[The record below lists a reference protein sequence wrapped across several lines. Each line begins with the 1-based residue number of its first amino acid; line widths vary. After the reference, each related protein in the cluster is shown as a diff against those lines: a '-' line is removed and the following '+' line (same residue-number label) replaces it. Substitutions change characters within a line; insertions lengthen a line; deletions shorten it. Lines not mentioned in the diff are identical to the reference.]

1 MGKKREPPGEPVTYK
16 PSEPQTHQLAEA
28 RAVYLVPPTDAAAEP
43 AERGTTRLSSKNQIT
58 LPVEIV
64 RQLGLRAGDE
74 IDLLVVGGTIQ
85 LERLPRTPREW
96 VEKYRGSID
105 LPGWE
110 TREKI
115 DEYVRGERESWTRDT
130 GDS

>member
-1 MGKKREPPGEPVTYK
+1 MGKKQEPHAEPVTYQ
-16 PSEPQTHQLAEA
+16 PSEPQTHRIGEALAAYVVAEREEA
-28 RAVYLVPPTDAAAEP
+28 

-58 LPVEIV
+58 LPVHIV
-64 RQLGLRAGDE
+64 RQLGLRPGDE

-105 LPGWE
+105 VSGWE
-110 TREKI
+110 TKERI
-115 DEYVRGERESWTRDT
+115 DAYVRGERESWTRDT